1 MFCVIVKI
9 ISFFLGKISRKQTAA
24 GRERAAKIKQLQQ
37 ESGGDRDALTDK
49 IYDYYKE
56 SNYNPV
62 LNFFSKFVIIAVNFA
77 ILTAFVSTFSPIT
90 NYKVITDENAQKIV
104 SIYKENEPD
113 ATQYTEMRLLNDLEK
128 YENQYK
134 KAGVSNEEIQR
145 LYNLR
150 DSLTLGKLKTYM
162 VPTIKNFSPATLIP
176 IVAFILYLIKFL
188 LDIIRQ
194 LKSLKD
200 SFGSLDITG
209 KLTGILSPFMS
220 VFSLVLVSTII
231 LKTPIIVSFYFII
244 NYLWGIGQYIIE
256 NTKSKNIKSEGKYE
270 TKNSI
275 KQKTTE

>member
-1 MFCVIVKI
+1 M
-9 ISFFLGKISRKQTAA
+9 GKISRKQTAA
-24 GRERAAKIKQLQQ
+24 GKERAAKIKQLQQ

-113 ATQYTEMRLLNDLEK
+113 ATRYTEMRLLNDLEK

-256 NTKSKNIKSEGKYE
+256 NTKSKNIKFTEGKYE

>member
-1 MFCVIVKI
+1 M
-9 ISFFLGKISRKQTAA
+9 GKISRKQTAA

-62 LNFFSKFVIIAVNFA
+62 LNFFSKFIIIVVNFA

-150 DSLTLGKLKTYM
+150 DSLMLGKLKTYM

-176 IVAFILYLIKFL
+176 ITAFILYLIKFL

-194 LKSLKD
+194 LKSLKG
-200 SFGSLDITG
+200 SFSSLDITG

-220 VFSLVLVSTII
+220 VVSLILVSTII

-244 NYLWGIGQYIIE
+244 NYLWGIGQHIIE
-256 NTKSKNIKSEGKYE
+256 NTKSKKIKSTEGKHE
-270 TKNSI
+270 TKNSV
-275 KQKTTE
+275 KQKATE